1 MYGNNTSISGSNL
14 ATSRADACRLSTKRT
29 RVAGATAD
37 QLRRMGSVVVAMLSA
52 AGCGGAAG
60 GGGGAL
66 AVGDLTDTTVPTA
79 VATSLRFTDLAV
91 GLHHACGLTTA
102 GIVYCWGS
110 NEYGQLGST
119 APMALC
125 DGGQSPCSSA
135 PVPVASAEEFVE
147 VTASLRDTCAV
158 TRSGTAWCWGYG
170 EGGQLGDGLGT
181 SSATPVQVT
190 GPTSFA
196 SVELG
201 GSGLISCGIT
211 PTGAGYCWGPGGG
224 GGGLGDGTTGGA
236 NAPVAIEGTLVFAM
250 ISVGDDHACGISTA
264 RVTYCWGHNTYGKL
278 GQGMPGA
285 SSVPSLVAGGFTFTS
300 VSAGL
305 EHTCS
310 LTADGSA
317 YCWGFPLAVGSA
329 ATGSDVLAPTPVS
342 GGLHF
347 KALSAGE
354 DQTCALDA
362 AGTAWCWG
370 QNFDGEL
377 GDGTHTDRVD
387 PVAVSTNLRFIKI
400 RAGGSTCALDATG
413 QAYCW
418 GSNYYGE
425 AGQPPSS

>member
-1 MYGNNTSISGSNL
+1 MYGNSSSISGTDL
-14 ATSRADACRLSTKRT
+14 ATSK
-29 RVAGATAD
+29 AGARYLCIRGQQAGRGTAD
-37 QLRRMGSVVVAMLSA
+37 QLRRFGSVVVALLSA
-52 AGCGGAAG
+52 AGCGGIG
-60 GGGGAL
+60 GNDGGSL
-66 AVGDLTDTTVPTA
+66 PTGDPTDITTPTA

-91 GLHHACGLTTA
+91 GLHHACGLTAA

-135 PVPVASAEEFVE
+135 PVPVASAEAFVE
-147 VTASLRDTCAV
+147 ITASLRDTCAV
-158 TRSGTAWCWGYG
+158 TRAGAAWCWGYG
-170 EGGQLGDGLGT
+170 DGGQLGDGLST

-196 SVELG
+196 TVELG

-211 PTGAGYCWGPGGG
+211 LTGAGYCWGPGGG

-236 NAPVAIEGTLVFAM
+236 NAPVAIEGGLAFTTL
-250 ISVGDDHACGISTA
+250 SVGDDHACGISTA
-264 RVTYCWGHNTYGKL
+264 GVTYCWGHNTYGKL

-285 SSVPSLVAGGFTFTS
+285 SSVPSPVAGGLTFTS

-329 ATGSDVLAPTPVS
+329 VTGSDVLAPTPVS
-342 GGLHF
+342 GGKHF
-347 KALSAGE
+347 KAISAGE
-354 DQTCALDA
+354 DQSCALDDA
-362 AGTAWCWG
+362 DAAWCWG

-377 GDGTHTDRVD
+377 GDGTHTDRVE

-400 RAGGSTCALDATG
+400 RAGGSSCALDAGG

-418 GSNYYGE
+418 GSNNYGQ
-425 AGQPPSS
+425 AGQPP